1 MRWLSQEIREFSL
14 SSFVVL
20 FEFYY
25 VHVLPFQKLKFR
37 FTKER
42 KKKEQGTN
50 RAFDS
55 ENRGV
60 KSSPRLVLKSAE
72 SAFM

>member
-1 MRWLSQEIREFSL
+1 MRWPSQKMREFSL
-14 SSFVVL
+14 SSSVVP

-25 VHVLPFQKLKFR
+25 VHVLPFQKLKSR

-42 KKKEQGTN
+42 KKKS
-50 RAFDS
+50 RAPTELLTP

-60 KSSPRLVLKSAE
+60 KSSPRLVLKSVR
-72 SAFM
+72 SAFV